1 MSADQ
6 RIKKDLL
13 VPAVK
18 IGKDR
23 YSESLLE
30 IIDSCLQLDY
40 LKRPQSVFSVQKAL
54 LENARLPKQK
64 IGFVDKIVHAFSKP
78 GKPAINKHKTK

>member
-6 RIKKDLL
+6 RTKKDLL

-30 IIDSCLQLDY
+30 IIDNCLELDY
-40 LKRPQSVFSVQKAL
+40 LKRPQSVFSLQKAL
-54 LENARLPKQK
+54 LENTRLPKPK
-64 IGFVDKIVHAFSKP
+64 TGLVDKIVNAFSKP
-78 GKPAINKHKTK
+78 NKPNQK